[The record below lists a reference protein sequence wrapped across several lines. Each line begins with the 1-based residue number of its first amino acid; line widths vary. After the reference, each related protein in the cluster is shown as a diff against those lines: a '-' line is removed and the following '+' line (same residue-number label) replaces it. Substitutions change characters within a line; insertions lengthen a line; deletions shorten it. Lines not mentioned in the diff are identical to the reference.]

1 MARSPGPPRK
11 RAAAKPAAAAGN
23 GLLSVILPTYNE
35 AENLPIIVWLLVREL
50 QRRRAACRTCSCVGS
65 CRCCA
70 ARSG

>member
-35 AENLPIIVWLLVREL
+35 AENLPIIIWLLVREL
-50 QRRRAACRTCSCVGS
+50 GRRRVLAVALRL
-65 CRCCA
+65 
-70 ARSG
+70 